1 MMAPMPSQKKTL
13 YEILGVP
20 QDANEL
26 DISLAYQRRSA
37 ELARAVPQDPNAV
50 AFMQHAYEVLSSLK
64 RRAAYDATLL
74 TAAEKAAAAGQATDL
89 VLEGGEEEEPR
100 GKRFVPLIAAAVAI
114 FVILFFVLRSG
125 RSPEAPP
132 KPAEPVVEAPKPAP
146 PPPRLVAL
154 GAHQILPAALLS
166 VGRVM
171 SYEMSGRAVPVGL
184 AVAVEPGAM
193 VTTCHGI
200 AGNSQMVVRYGAE
213 SLSANLSATD
223 EVLDLCKLAVTG
235 MNARAIEIAAD
246 EAKAGDKIFVLGANA
261 AGEYALTEGTVKSTR
276 IVSGVKVL
284 ELSVPIAPSASG
296 GAVFD
301 VYGRLVG
308 IATTPH
314 RYGANLN
321 AAISSAWISQMRTRG
336 RPQQ

>member
-1 MMAPMPSQKKTL
+1 MPSQKKTL

-20 QDANEL
+20 QDANSI
-26 DISLAYQRRSA
+26 DVGLAFHKRTA
-37 ELARAVPQDPNAV
+37 ELQRAVPPDPHAM
-50 AFMQHAYEVLSSLK
+50 AFVHQAHEVLANPK
-64 RRAAYDATLL
+64 RRAAYDASLI
-74 TAAEKAAAAGQATDL
+74 TAAEKAAAAEQATDL
-89 VLEGGEEEEPR
+89 VLEGDEEDDQPR
-100 GKRFVPLIAAAVAI
+100 IKRFFPLIGAAVAI

-125 RSPEAPP
+125 RAPEAPP
-132 KPAEPVVEAPKPAP
+132 KVAEPVVEAPKPAP
-146 PPPRLVAL
+146 PAPPPQPL

-184 AVAVEPGAM
+184 AVAVEPGTM

-235 MNARAIEIAAD
+235 MNARPIEIAAD
-246 EAKAGDKIFVLGANA
+246 EAKAGDKVFVLGANA
-261 AGEYALTEGTVKSTR
+261 AGDYALTEGTVKGVR
-276 IVSGVKVL
+276 MASGAKVL
-284 ELSVPIAPSASG
+284 ELSVPIASSASG

>member
-1 MMAPMPSQKKTL
+1 MMAPMASPKKTL
-13 YEILGVP
+13 YEILGIP
-20 QDANEL
+20 QDANSL
-26 DISLAYQRRSA
+26 DIGLAYQRRTA
-37 ELARAVPQDPNAV
+37 ELNRAVPPDPHAM
-50 AFMQHAYEVLSSLK
+50 AFVHQAHEVLANPA
-64 RRAAYDATLL
+64 RRAAYDASLL

-89 VLEGGEEEEPR
+89 VLEGGEEEEKPR
-100 GKRFVPLIAAAVAI
+100 HKKFIPLVGAAIAI
-114 FVILFFVLRSG
+114 LVILFFVLRG
-125 RSPEAPP
+125 GKAPEAP
-132 KPAEPVVEAPKPAP
+132 KVEPVAEAPKPAP
-146 PPPRLVAL
+146 PPPPPKPL

-171 SYEMSGRAVPVGL
+171 SYEMSGRADPVGL

-213 SLSANLSATD
+213 SLSATLSATD
-223 EVLDLCKLAVTG
+223 EVLDLCKLAVSG
-235 MNARAIEIAAD
+235 MNARPIEIAAD
-246 EAKAGDKIFVLGANA
+246 EAKANDKVYVLGANA
-261 AGEYALTEGTVKSTR
+261 AGEYALTEGTVKATR
-276 IVSGVKVL
+276 IASGVKVL
-284 ELSVPIAPSASG
+284 ELSVPVAPTASG

-314 RYGANLN
+314 RFGANVN

-336 RPQQ
+336 RPQ

>member
-1 MMAPMPSQKKTL
+1 
-13 YEILGVP
+13 
-20 QDANEL
+20 
-26 DISLAYQRRSA
+26 
-37 ELARAVPQDPNAV
+37 
-50 AFMQHAYEVLSSLK
+50 
-64 RRAAYDATLL
+64 
-74 TAAEKAAAAGQATDL
+74 
-89 VLEGGEEEEPR
+89 
-100 GKRFVPLIAAAVAI
+100 
-114 FVILFFVLRSG
+114 
-125 RSPEAPP
+125 
-132 KPAEPVVEAPKPAP
+132 
-146 PPPRLVAL
+146 
-154 GAHQILPAALLS
+154 
-166 VGRVM
+166 M

-193 VTTCHGI
+193 LTTCHGI

-261 AGEYALTEGTVKSTR
+261 AGDFALTEGTVKGVR
-276 IVSGVKVL
+276 MASGVKVL
-284 ELSVPIAPSASG
+284 ELSVPIAASASG

-308 IATTPH
+308 VATTPH
-314 RYGANLN
+314 RYGANVN

>member
-1 MMAPMPSQKKTL
+1 MMAAMANPKKTL
-13 YEILGVP
+13 YEILGIP
-20 QDANEL
+20 QDANSL
-26 DISLAYQRRSA
+26 DIGLAYQRRTN
-37 ELARAVPQDPNAV
+37 ELQRAVPQDPHAM
-50 AFMQHAYEVLSSLK
+50 AFVHQAHEVLANPA

-74 TAAEKAAAAGQATDL
+74 TAAEREAAAGQATDL
-89 VLEGGEEEEPR
+89 VLEGDEEEEKPR
-100 GKRFVPLIAAAVAI
+100 YRKFIPLIGAAVAI
-114 FVILFFVLRSG
+114 LVILFFVLRG
-125 RSPEAPP
+125 GKTPEAP
-132 KPAEPVVEAPKPAP
+132 KVEPVVEAPKPAP
-146 PPPRLVAL
+146 PPPPPKPL
-154 GAHQILPAALLS
+154 GAHPILPAALLS

-184 AVAVEPGAM
+184 AIAVEPGAM

-200 AGNSQMVVRYGAE
+200 SGNSQMVVRYGAE

-235 MNARAIEIAAD
+235 MNARPIEIATE
-246 EAKAGDKIFVLGANA
+246 EAKANDKVYVLGANA
-261 AGEYALTEGTVKSTR
+261 AGEFALTEGTVKAAR
-276 IVSGVKVL
+276 INSGVKVL
-284 ELSVPIAPSASG
+284 ELSVPIAPTASG

-314 RYGANLN
+314 RYGANVN

-336 RPQQ
+336 RPQ

>member
-1 MMAPMPSQKKTL
+1 MMAAMASQKKTL
-13 YEILGVP
+13 YEILGIP
-20 QDANEL
+20 QDANDL
-26 DISLAYQRRSA
+26 DIGLAYQRRTA
-37 ELARAVPQDPNAV
+37 ELNRAVPPDPHAM
-50 AFMQHAYEVLSSLK
+50 AFVHQAHEVLANPA

-89 VLEGGEEEEPR
+89 VLEGGEEEERPR
-100 GKRFVPLIAAAVAI
+100 HKKFIPLIGAAVMI
-114 FVILFFVLRSG
+114 LVVLFFVLRG
-125 RSPEAPP
+125 GKTPEAP
-132 KPAEPVVEAPKPAP
+132 KVEPVVEAPKPAP
-146 PPPRLVAL
+146 PPAPPKPL

-184 AVAVEPGAM
+184 AVAVDPGAM

-223 EVLDLCKLAVTG
+223 EVLDLCKLAVSG
-235 MNARAIEIAAD
+235 MNARPIEIAAD
-246 EAKAGDKIFVLGANA
+246 EAKANDKVYVLGANA
-261 AGEYALTEGTVKSTR
+261 AGEYALTEGTVKATR
-276 IVSGVKVL
+276 IASGVKVL
-284 ELSVPIAPSASG
+284 ELSVPIAPAASG

-314 RYGANLN
+314 RFGANVN